1 MKNSENQL
9 TIYQAENGA
18 LELRADATLETI
30 WANMDQ
36 LARLFERDKSVISR
50 HIKNIFAEHE
60 LNKEVVIAF
69 FATTTQHG
77 AIKGKT
83 QTKEVAYYNL
93 DLILS
98 VGYRVNSIVATKFR
112 QWATQTLKRHIVQGY
127 SINHKQLLQN
137 KSQFLQTL
145 EDLKILTT
153 DRPQI
158 EVKDVLSLIQNF
170 SETWFSLDSYDKNEF
185 PYKGTKEEIKTSA
198 EELEAD
204 LFILK
209 KELLKKGEASK
220 LFAQEKKLGNLAGIF
235 GNVFQ
240 SVFGQDAYPTIEEK
254 AAHLLYFI
262 IKNHPFND
270 GNKRSGAFSFIWILQ
285 KAGYSFQEKINPE
298 TLTILTILIAESNP
312 NDKEKMIGV
321 IKLILNS

>member
-18 LELRADATLETI
+18 LELRADAAQETI

-50 HIKNIFAEHE
+50 HIKNIFAEQE

-98 VGYRVNSIVATKFR
+98 VGYRVNSKVATKFR
-112 QWATQTLKRHIVQGY
+112 QWATQTLKKHIVLGY
-127 SINHKQLLQN
+127 SINQNQILKHKT
-137 KSQFLQTL
+137 QFLQTL

-158 EVKDVLSLIQNF
+158 EVKDVLSLIQTF
-170 SETWFSLDSYDKNEF
+170 SETWFSLDSYDKNQF
-185 PYKGTKEEIKTSA
+185 PQKGTKEEIETSA

-204 LFILK
+204 LLIFK
-209 KELLKKGEASK
+209 NELLKKGEASE
-220 LFAQEKKLGNLAGIF
+220 LFAQEKKAGNLAGIF

-240 SVFGQDAYPTIEEK
+240 SVFGEYAYPTVEEK

-270 GNKRSGAFSFIWILQ
+270 GNKRSGAFSFIWLLQ
-285 KAGYSFQEKINPE
+285 KAGYKFQEKINPE

-312 NDKEKMIGV
+312 NDKDKMIGI